1 MGRSTNS
8 FTAWSRP
15 ANAVEGRNQ
24 MPEEK
29 LFTAVLSQAVHDVFK
44 KSRPKNEDTLQ
55 QSKTYTLTQRID
67 RDAAKNFFLSNGPDL
82 KIICELAGRDS
93 QYVHEK
99 MRKNILRENGWNV
112 DESIGYLHKTYRRTY
127 STAASGKKR
136 GRKHSLNGAKYGRP
150 KKIVSL

>member
-24 MPEEK
+24 LPEEK

-44 KSRPKNEDTLQ
+44 HFRPKKENTIGQ
-55 QSKTYTLTQRID
+55 ARPYVVAQRID

-112 DESIGYLHKTYRRTY
+112 DVSVGYLHKTYRRTY

>member
-8 FTAWSRP
+8 FTEGSRP
-15 ANAVEGRNQ
+15 ANAMESRNL

-44 KSRPKNEDTLQ
+44 KFRPKKENTIGQ
-55 QSKTYTLTQRID
+55 GRPYVAVQRID
-67 RDAAKNFFLSNGPDL
+67 RDAAKNFFLSNGPEL

-93 QYVHEK
+93 QYVYEK

-112 DESIGYLHKTYRRTY
+112 DESIGYLHKTYRRSY
-127 STAASGKKR
+127 STAASGKQR
-136 GRKHSLNGAKYGRP
+136 GRKHSVNGAKYGRP

>member
-8 FTAWSRP
+8 FNAWTNP
-15 ANAVEGRNQ
+15 DGDVELSDQ

-44 KSRPKNEDTLQ
+44 HFRPRNKDTLK
-55 QSKTYTLTQRID
+55 QSKSYTLTQRID

-112 DESIGYLHKTYRRTY
+112 DVSVGYLHKTYRRTY

-136 GRKHSLNGAKYGRP
+136 GRKHSVNGAKYGRP

>member
-44 KSRPKNEDTLQ
+44 HFRPRNKDTLK
-55 QSKTYTLTQRID
+55 QSTSYTLTQRID
-67 RDAAKNFFLSNGPDL
+67 RDAAKNFFLSNGLDL

-136 GRKHSLNGAKYGRP
+136 SLNGAKYGRP

>member
-8 FTAWSRP
+8 FTEWSRP
-15 ANAVEGRNQ
+15 ANAMESRNQ
-24 MPEEK
+24 LPEEK

-44 KSRPKNEDTLQ
+44 KFRPKKENTIEQ
-55 QSKTYTLTQRID
+55 ARPYVAIQRID
-67 RDAAKNFFLSNGPDL
+67 HDAAKNFFLTNGPDL

-93 QYVHEK
+93 QYVYEK

>member
-15 ANAVEGRNQ
+15 ANAMEGRNQ

-44 KSRPKNEDTLQ
+44 KSRPKNEDTLG
-55 QSKTYTLTQRID
+55 QSKTNTATQRID
-67 RDAAKNFFLSNGPDL
+67 RDAAKNFFLSNGPEL

-93 QYVHEK
+93 QTC
-99 MRKNILRENGWNV
+99 M
-112 DESIGYLHKTYRRTY
+112 
-127 STAASGKKR
+127 KK
-136 GRKHSLNGAKYGRP
+136 
-150 KKIVSL
+150 

>member
-1 MGRSTNS
+1 MGRASNS
-8 FTAWSRP
+8 FTEWSHP

-44 KSRPKNEDTLQ
+44 KFRPKRKNMIGQ
-55 QSKTYTLTQRID
+55 ARPYVVAQRID
-67 RDAAKNFFLSNGPDL
+67 HDAAKNFFLANGPDL

-99 MRKNILRENGWNV
+99 MRIQILRENGWNV

-136 GRKHSLNGAKYGRP
+136 GRKHSVNGAKYGRP